1 MNDMAV
7 ADVQVAMPPS
17 LTGERDTE
25 AIWQTF
31 GGRLHRYIRSHVV
44 EAADADDILQ
54 DVFLKIHLN
63 LDTLRDD
70 GRLLS
75 WLYQIT
81 RHAITDYYRRQQPFD
96 EIPETLPSAEEAED
110 DLTPQLACGLDEMVT
125 ALPEKYREALHLSE
139 FQGLPQQTVAAR
151 LGISL
156 SGAKSR
162 IQRARDL
169 LKGQL
174 LLCCHIEL
182 DRLGKVIDYAPYRTC
197 CAMRGSECGIC

>member
-7 ADVQVAMPPS
+7 VDVQADVLPS
-17 LTGERDTE
+17 LAGARGTE
-25 AIWQTF
+25 AIWQSF
-31 GGRLHRYIRSHVV
+31 GGRLHGYIRGHVMD
-44 EAADADDILQ
+44 AADADDILQ

-70 GRLLS
+70 NRLLP

-81 RHAITDYYRRQQPFD
+81 RHTITDYYRHQQPFD
-96 EIPETLPSAEEAED
+96 EIPETLPSADDAED
-110 DLTPQLACGLDEMVT
+110 DLIQQLACGLGQMVT
-125 ALPEKYREALHLSE
+125 ALPAKYREALLLSE
-139 FQGLPQQTVAAR
+139 YQGLPQETVAAR

-197 CAMRGSECGIC
+197 CAMSGSECGIC

>member
-7 ADVQVAMPPS
+7 ADVQVDMLPS

-25 AIWQTF
+25 VIWQTF
-31 GGRLHRYIRSHVV
+31 GGRLHRYIRGHVV
-44 EAADADDILQ
+44 NAADADDILQ

-63 LDTLRDD
+63 VDTLRD
-70 GRLLS
+70 GNRLLP

-81 RHAITDYYRRQQPFD
+81 RHAISDYYRRQQPFD
-96 EIPETLPSAEEAED
+96 EIPETLPSADEVED
-110 DLTPQLACGLDEMVT
+110 NLTQQLACGLREMVA
-125 ALPEKYREALHLSE
+125 ALPEKYRGALLLSE
-139 FQGLPQQTVAAR
+139 YQGLPQQTVAAR

-174 LLCCHIEL
+174 LQCCHFEL
-182 DRLGKVIDYAPYRTC
+182 DRLGKVIDYAPYRGC
-197 CAMRGSECGIC
+197 CATNGTQCCPC